1 MSVIDVDLTGAEV
14 LWPDGLSRD
23 TLSLSGGRIA
33 DAPVGRTVDL
43 SGFLVLPGIVDLHGD
58 AFERHVAPRRGV
70 MSDPAEG
77 IVATEAEI
85 AANGVTTAVIAQ
97 FFSWEGG
104 LRGAD
109 FADTVLRAMAR
120 VKGGLVTDLIAQLRF
135 EIGLL
140 DDYATLPQKV
150 LDWDVGYVVF
160 NDHLP
165 HDRLAEGRTPPR
177 LTGQALKAGRN
188 PEAQLAMMQAMHDR
202 WAEVPDALD
211 WLTAEL
217 AGQGIRLGSHDD
229 SSPDAR
235 RDWRARGVR
244 LSEFPETLETAE
256 DARDHGDPVIMG
268 APNLVRGGSH
278 KGNVG
283 ARDLVAA
290 GLCTALASD
299 YHYPSLRR
307 AAFLVA
313 DESLATFAE
322 AWALVSSGPAGVLG
336 LGDRGRFEPGLR
348 ADLTILDAQT
358 RRVAATMAAGRFSFL
373 SGEAAARFVR

>member
-23 TLSLSGGRIA
+23 TLSLAGGRIA

-97 FFSWEGG
+97 FVSWEGG

-120 VKGGLVTDLIAQLRF
+120 VKGGLVTELIAQLRF

-150 LDWDVGYVVF
+150 RDWDVGYVVF

-165 HDRLAEGRTPPR
+165 HDRLSEGRKPPR

-202 WAEVPDALD
+202 WAEVPGALD

-229 SSPDAR
+229 ASPDAR

-256 DARDHGDPVIMG
+256 EARDHGDPVIMG

-313 DESLATFAE
+313 DEGLATFAE
-322 AWALVSSGPAGVLG
+322 AWALVSAGPAGVLG
-336 LGDRGRFEPGLR
+336 LDDRGRFEPGLR